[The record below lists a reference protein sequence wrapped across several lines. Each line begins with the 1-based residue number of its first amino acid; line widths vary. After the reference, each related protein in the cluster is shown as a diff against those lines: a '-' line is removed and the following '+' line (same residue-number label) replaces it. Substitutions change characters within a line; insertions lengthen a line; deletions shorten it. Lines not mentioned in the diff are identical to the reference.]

1 MKLHLSALLAGLCA
15 AALVA
20 TAQTNSKRIEVPSRT
35 GVPARSPSP
44 ANPNPFLL
52 APAQPA
58 LQLPAQSIRVQPRA
72 FNLDTSLAR
81 LFADLKSVTATG
93 EFELSV
99 TNAGKVEVT
108 TLPLT
113 LHLIEGRVRT
123 ELDLSPLPVR
133 IDSTG
138 PFASLRAVGI
148 NRVTTLT
155 MSAIN
160 MRLTQQLFP
169 DAKAYITQPLPDEDI
184 PAMIR
189 LEKVALG
196 KDPAN
201 GLEKFQATLTYT
213 TGERRPVRLW
223 QTSAAVPQIAQ
234 VQFDVGD
241 SLITVRIRSVE
252 SIAESALA
260 KALFQIPTNYFKFT
274 DLGQLLQFHSANQ
287 ARTRR

>member
-1 MKLHLSALLAGLCA
+1 MRVHLSVLVGGLCA
-15 AALVA
+15 AALTGA
-20 TAQTNSKRIEVPSRT
+20 AQVSPKRIEVPSRT

-58 LQLPAQSIRVQPRA
+58 SHLPSQTVSVQPRL

-81 LFADLKSVTATG
+81 LFADMKSVTATG

-123 ELDLSPLPVR
+123 ELDLSALPMR
-133 IDSTG
+133 IESTG
-138 PFASLRAVGI
+138 PFASLRNSGI

-155 MSAIN
+155 MSAVN

-169 DAKAYITQPLPDEDI
+169 DAKVESGRLYYCTQAAGFADRVVTLDDRSREAVQIVADTVGDALTRGFLPAAPKAQACLYCDYRVVCGPFEEQRTSKYKSQTELK
-184 PAMIR
+184 ALIR
-189 LEKVALG
+189 LRE
-196 KDPAN
+196 
-201 GLEKFQATLTYT
+201 LE
-213 TGERRPVRLW
+213 
-223 QTSAAVPQIAQ
+223 
-234 VQFDVGD
+234 
-241 SLITVRIRSVE
+241 
-252 SIAESALA
+252 
-260 KALFQIPTNYFKFT
+260 
-274 DLGQLLQFHSANQ
+274 
-287 ARTRR
+287 